1 VEKLIRKRDDS
12 AQPPLYFAAVED
24 LFDIIHRAH
33 IATGHGGRDRML
45 KEVSKKYANI
55 PRQAVELYKS
65 LCEECQRK
73 HKRPQV
79 KGVVVKPILTTDLLS
94 RCQVDLIDMQSL
106 PSGEY
111 KWILV
116 YQDHFTKFVLLR
128 PLRSKRATEVANQL
142 VDIFLSFG
150 APAIL
155 QSDNGSEFTAAVIA
169 DVAKLWVGL
178 KLVHGKPRQPQSQGS
193 VERAN
198 GDIKDMLVAWMN
210 DNKTTEWSWG
220 LKFVQFM
227 KNSSYHAGI
236 DVSPFKAMFGVEAKV
251 GLQSTSL
258 PDEIIKMISSEEELI
273 QITALPESRS
283 DSQSDSSSGVTIVH
297 TFNVPLL
304 ADQTIL
310 TLDLPVYPPPSAVS
324 ADTPVAEVTA
334 PMTVSGVAEVTAQM
348 TVNADT
354 PVAEVT
360 AQMTVNADTP
370 VAEVT
375 APMILNDPHIAHRPS
390 DEDLACSS
398 SINMTLTKISETRKK
413 TKCAQENQAE
423 RMLKRSRTTFVPADK
438 GDSVMIP
445 IPQVD
450 RGRGDP
456 RNLMGI
462 VLERGDNDTYKIG
475 VRKGVLK
482 GRFSRNQFDVC
493 KETFLSE
500 QSCDLTNAI
509 SVREAVISES
519 LGGGQGFVK
528 CNCQDNGKKCS
539 TNRCKCFKKKLKCNS
554 RCHGSLSCTNK
565 C

>member
-1 VEKLIRKRDDS
+1 MTFVIEVFCFSQLSTAQDD
-12 AQPPLYFAAVED
+12 AF
-24 LFDIIHRAH
+24 
-33 IATGHGGRDRML
+33 
-45 KEVSKKYANI
+45 
-55 PRQAVELYKS
+55 
-65 LCEECQRK
+65 
-73 HKRPQV
+73 
-79 KGVVVKPILTTDLLS
+79 LL
-94 RCQVDLIDMQSL
+94 
-106 PSGEY
+106 
-111 KWILV
+111 
-116 YQDHFTKFVLLR
+116 
-128 PLRSKRATEVANQL
+128 
-142 VDIFLSFG
+142 
-150 APAIL
+150 
-155 QSDNGSEFTAAVIA
+155 
-169 DVAKLWVGL
+169 
-178 KLVHGKPRQPQSQGS
+178 
-193 VERAN
+193 
-198 GDIKDMLVAWMN
+198 
-210 DNKTTEWSWG
+210 
-220 LKFVQFM
+220 
-227 KNSSYHAGI
+227 
-236 DVSPFKAMFGVEAKV
+236 
-251 GLQSTSL
+251 STSL

-334 PMTVSGVAEVTAQM
+334 PMTVSG
-348 TVNADT
+348 
-354 PVAEVT
+354 VAEVT